1 MDIAGHRWTSRHI
14 AITIVSTTG
23 QFGFPVMTEKQVVQ
37 EGGQPPAGARG
48 VLAPLLFLLPP
59 QAAKQAI
66 R

>member
-37 EGGQPPAGARG
+37 EGGEPSCTTCFSYCRRRRRN
-48 VLAPLLFLLPP
+48 
-59 QAAKQAI
+59 KQFRCI
-66 R
+66 RLVN